1 MNQLQKALV
10 NAGLA
15 EAPKMRKSRN
25 GKQFK
30 CKKCGTIM
38 VRPENTNLM
47 YCPQCDK
54 SFYIFN

>member
-15 EAPKMRKSRN
+15 ESPKMRKSRN

-38 VRPENTNLM
+38 IHPENTNLM

>member
-38 VRPENTNLM
+38 IRPENTNFM